1 MSPTAGRMPT
11 FLIIGA
17 AKSGTTACYHYLK
30 AHPDIYM
37 SPVKEPRF
45 FAYEGRLPTYTGS
58 YHRAWVQSA
67 VIDLKAYQQLFDG
80 ATTEHALGE
89 ASVLYMHTPGCA
101 QRIRAHIPDVR
112 LVAILRDPVERA
124 YSQFLHHV
132 REGLA
137 VDADFLQALDA
148 ESLRLDAGWAP
159 PYEYA
164 NRGLYYSQL
173 SRFYAVFSR
182 DQIRVYLYEDFR
194 REPRRVLSDLY
205 DFLGTNRDFV
215 PSLDEVYNPS
225 GVPKSRFVYRAF
237 QSLAKV
243 GRAVERKGLI
253 PSGSLDAGVLP
264 RVARAFQHRLLD
276 REPMP
281 DEARVRLR
289 RFFREDTLKL
299 QDLLRRDLSRWL

>member
-1 MSPTAGRMPT
+1 MPT

-45 FAYEGRLPTYTGS
+45 FAYDGRLPTYAGS
-58 YHRAWVQSA
+58 YDRAWAQSA
-67 VIDLKAYQQLFDG
+67 VVDLEKYQRLFDD
-80 ATTEHALGE
+80 ATSERALGE
-89 ASVLYMHTPGCA
+89 ASVLYLHSPGCA

-137 VDADFLQALDA
+137 VDDNFLKALDA

-159 PYEYA
+159 PYQYA

-182 DQIRVYLYEDFR
+182 EQIRVYLYEDFR

-215 PSLDEVYNPS
+215 PPLDEVYNPS
-225 GVPKSRFVYRAF
+225 GIPKSRLVYRAYR
-237 QSLAKV
+237 SLARM
-243 GRAVERKGLI
+243 GRAAERKGLI
-253 PSGSLDAGVLP
+253 PSGWLDAGVAPHL
-264 RVARAFQHRLLD
+264 ARTFQHRLLE
-276 REPMP
+276 REAMP

-299 QDLLRRDLSRWL
+299 QELVGRDLSRWLS